1 MGDRVLFAQVI
12 SFPTLSYSHWA
23 LLSHLEKE
31 RCSAQGTTTCRA
43 SEGFYSQWSQ
53 LKMDHEKIQKNLT
66 TGECVALGNWSTTVT
81 RGMLGYVWSWHMH
94 LIRMS
99 VKGSQRKNKSPI
111 WNYYQFNFTE
121 NTVKIH
127 DISMTVAGED
137 TWGNGTSKW
146 CMNPFI
152 PCHVGSVKGRLQT
165 VPFLTTPTVSIK
177 GTNKS

>member
-99 VKGSQRKNKSPI
+99 VKGSQRKKQKSHLELLSVQLYWKYSKDP
-111 WNYYQFNFTE
+111 WYF
-121 NTVKIH
+121 H
-127 DISMTVAGED
+127 DRCR
-137 TWGNGTSKW
+137 WGHVRQW
-146 CMNPFI
+146 HFQVVYEPFH
-152 PCHVGSVKGRLQT
+152 PMPRG
-165 VPFLTTPTVSIK
+165 
-177 GTNKS
+177 